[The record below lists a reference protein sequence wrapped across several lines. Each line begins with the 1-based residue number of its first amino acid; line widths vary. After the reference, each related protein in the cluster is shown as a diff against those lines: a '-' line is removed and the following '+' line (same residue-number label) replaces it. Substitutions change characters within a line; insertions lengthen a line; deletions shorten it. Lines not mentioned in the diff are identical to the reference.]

1 VVEKGARGVKTELKE
16 ATRTVSESDSERGTA
31 RVRLRGASAG
41 MKGYGKP
48 GAVYVDVDAVATAQD
63 SLRHMPLIPVSVQNR
78 SRRDVMAKS
87 KDVAVVCDAGVARP
101 AIGQLHAG
109 GEGTGGWG
117 WCCCRSTSEK
127 CLVMMAMALLAV
139 VLFLV
144 FVDAES
150 VHDRVDGAQRG
161 FEMENELQASRIFV
175 DSRPGAATD
184 SDSAAAGAGG
194 GTCLSHRYI
203 TTIRGGSSSNAEG
216 SSVSSS
222 VAAWQSSLPWNT
234 NRSHNLLMCS
244 MSKVRKTHARTAT
257 LPSFRRRLGNH
268 GRRKRRRRRR
278 RG

>member
-1 VVEKGARGVKTELKE
+1 
-16 ATRTVSESDSERGTA
+16 
-31 RVRLRGASAG
+31 
-41 MKGYGKP
+41 MNGYGKP
-48 GAVYVDVDAVATAQD
+48 GAVYVEVDAGAAAQD
-63 SLRHMPLIPVSVQNR
+63 SLRHMPLIPVPVQNR
-78 SRRDVMAKS
+78 SRRDGMAKR
-87 KDVAVVCDAGVARP
+87 KEVAVVCDAGGAHP

-109 GEGTGGWG
+109 GEGAGGWG

-150 VHDRVDGAQRG
+150 VHDRVEGAQRG
-161 FEMENELQASRIFV
+161 FEADNALQATRIFV
-175 DSRPGAATD
+175 DSRPGAAAD
-184 SDSAAAGAGG
+184 SDPDSAAGAGG

-257 LPSFRRRLGNH
+257 PSLFQAKARQP
-268 GRRKRRRRRR
+268 
-278 RG
+278 RGEETAAAAAAWMMKNELKMQKSSFQ